1 MDRILKRPMFRMGG
15 RSDDGIMS
23 LRPGYQEGDQVKEP
37 SYFDKSGLGILLKG
51 IGDEARKA
59 GAGIYDLGAAPINLA
74 SRFFL
79 GENPGFSGAKF
90 FGLGEEEGVD
100 PDISYFLGVPT
111 KAKTSEMFGGMGTA
125 EASETDT
132 DTDKKTDKKTT
143 VTAQDGATQ
152 KLSDNDLKTMYEDLL
167 PLFKSEL
174 SADDDELKRQKFLEL
189 AKFGANLLAQP
200 GGDLVGA
207 VGRSA
212 APSIE
217 GLTRVAETRRRAN
230 EAAKTLALEAAL
242 KQADP
247 GQIRKQVRDIMALD
261 PSLTQKEALAK
272 VLSTGSATKER
283 TSEDRIGTYAEGLL
297 EDDIVGSK
305 TAARIAAEAI
315 EESGKGLG
323 TFKKDPGAG
332 DRKEG
337 EYYILKDGRIGKYK
351 GKNKKGEDDFAAP
364 GDDDF

>member
-1 MDRILKRPMFRMGG
+1 MGG

-79 GENPGFSGAKF
+79 GENPGLSGAKF
-90 FGLGEEEGVD
+90 FGLGKEEGVD
-100 PDISYFLGVPT
+100 PEISYLLGIPT

-125 EASETDT
+125 EASETDAGT

-207 VGRSA
+207 VGRA
-212 APSIE
+212 AAKPIE
-217 GLTRVAETRRRAN
+217 GVGKVLQRDADIDR
-230 EAAKTLALEAAL
+230 EAKILALKTAIDRTTPGATGKLVQDLRAL
-242 KQADP
+242 KFSD
-247 GQIRKQVRDIMALD
+247 DEIMKYLD
-261 PSLTQKEALAK
+261 AQK
-272 VLSTGSATKER
+272 
-283 TSEDRIGTYAEGLL
+283 
-297 EDDIVGSK
+297 
-305 TAARIAAEAI
+305 
-315 EESGKGLG
+315 
-323 TFKKDPGAG
+323 PGAG
-332 DRKEG
+332 YREQVKAGNIETLKEDLTNDFKIKKNAGVAARTMYESILEGVDETQYSELPSDKDDRKDG
-337 EYYILKDGRIGKYK
+337 EYYVSPNGQVGRYDAKTGTLIKPGEK
-351 GKNKKGEDDFAAP
+351 GFTGSKKKKS
-364 GDDDF
+364 